1 MAVTLEAI
9 SRAVEISKEF
19 GAYKIVLFG
28 SSVDD
33 LTSAR
38 DLDLAV
44 AGLSGWNIIRLAARL
59 EDELKLNVDVVSLE
73 PQNKFISHILDYG
86 RVLYA

>member
-9 SRAVEISKEF
+9 NRAVEISKEF
-19 GAYKIVLFG
+19 GASKIVLFG
-28 SSVDD
+28 SSIDD
-33 LTSAR
+33 LASAR

-86 RVLYA
+86 RILYA

>member
-1 MAVTLEAI
+1 MAITTEAI
-9 SRAVEISKEF
+9 DKAVEISKKF
-19 GAYKIVLFG
+19 GASKVVLFG

-33 LTSAR
+33 PSSAR
-38 DLDLAV
+38 DMDLAV

-73 PQNKFISHILDYG
+73 PQNKFVSHILNYG
-86 RVLYA
+86 KVLYA

>member
-1 MAVTLEAI
+1 MAITTEAI
-9 SRAVEISKEF
+9 DKAVEIAKKF
-19 GAYKIVLFG
+19 GASKVVLFG

-33 LTSAR
+33 PSSAR
-38 DLDLAV
+38 DMDLAV

-73 PQNKFISHILDYG
+73 PQNKFVYHILNYG
-86 RVLYA
+86 KVLYA

>member
-19 GAYKIVLFG
+19 GASKIVLFG

-38 DLDLAV
+38 DLA
-44 AGLSGWNIIRLAARL
+44 N
-59 EDELKLNVDVVSLE
+59 
-73 PQNKFISHILDYG
+73 
-86 RVLYA
+86 